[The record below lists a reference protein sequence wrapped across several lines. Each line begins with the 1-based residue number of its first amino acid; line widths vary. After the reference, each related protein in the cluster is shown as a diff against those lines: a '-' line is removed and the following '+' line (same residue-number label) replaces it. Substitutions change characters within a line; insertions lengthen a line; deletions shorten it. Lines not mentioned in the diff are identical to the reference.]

1 MLSDTDLTDDEGD
14 ALLSEF
20 MVDELFGACR
30 CADDEGCPLCDNDK
44 LDEWLRKRRMAA
56 LGLRVING
64 GLNGTNDQSDR

>member
-1 MLSDTDLTDDEGD
+1 MSRYHELTDTEGA

-20 MVDELFGACR
+20 MVDDLFGTCR
-30 CADDEGCPLCDNDK
+30 CDENEGCPLCDNDK

-64 GLNGTNDQSDR
+64 GSNGRPDR